1 MKTKMNKIMIALQAL
16 AAVLLIGAIKIWAP
30 VCGKMLELVSGK
42 QVPMKCHWT
51 GQAAIAVSVIILA
64 VAVMAF
70 LAKKEYKGLMVVNA
84 IAGVLLFL
92 IFTNTLIGVCASSE
106 MRCQVTKI
114 WGMGAAAV
122 TVAASLINLLSGKEG
137 QIPG

>member
-1 MKTKMNKIMIALQAL
+1 MKTTLNKVMIALQAL
-16 AAVLLIGAIKIWAP
+16 AAAALLGAIKIWAP

-42 QVPMKCHWT
+42 QVPMKCHWA

-70 LAKKEYKGLMVVNA
+70 LAKKEYKGFMVVNA
-84 IAGVLLFL
+84 VAGVILFL
-92 IFTNTLIGVCASSE
+92 IFTNTLIGVCASAE
-106 MRCQVTKI
+106 MRCQITKI

-122 TVAASLINLLSGKEG
+122 IFATSLINLISGKEG
-137 QIPG
+137 QVPG